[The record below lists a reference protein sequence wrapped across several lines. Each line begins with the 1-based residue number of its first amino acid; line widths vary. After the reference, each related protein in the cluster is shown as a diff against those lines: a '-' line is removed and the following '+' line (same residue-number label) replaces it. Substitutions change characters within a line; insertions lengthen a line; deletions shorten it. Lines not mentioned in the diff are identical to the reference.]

1 MSIKDA
7 PGFTP
12 RNERISRPMDPET
25 EALVTQVTA
34 EAEAEERAYRM
45 SLAAVRSAAVL
56 TQEEIAR
63 RLGVK
68 QAAVSRM
75 ESRDNLLYKTLVA
88 YLHAAGAD
96 DVKLTATLAGRRVE
110 IDLDTAAGT
119 PSEAA

>member
-1 MSIKDA
+1 MGIKDA

-12 RNERISRPMDPET
+12 RNDRINRPIDPEM
-25 EALVTQVTA
+25 EAMVAQVTA
-34 EAEAEERAYRM
+34 EAEERVYRM

-68 QAAVSRM
+68 QAAISRM

-96 DVKLTATLAGRRVE
+96 DVKLSATLAGQHIE
-110 IDLDTAAGT
+110 IDLAAAAGT
-119 PSEAA
+119 SEAA

>member
-12 RNERISRPMDPET
+12 RNDRINRPIDPEM
-25 EALVTQVTA
+25 EAMVAQVTA
-34 EAEAEERAYRM
+34 EAEAEERVYRM

-68 QAAVSRM
+68 QAAISRM

-96 DVKLTATLAGRRVE
+96 DIKLTATLAGQHIE
-110 IDLDTAAGT
+110 IDLAAAAGT
-119 PSEAA
+119 SEAA

>member
-1 MSIKDA
+1 
-7 PGFTP
+7 
-12 RNERISRPMDPET
+12 
-25 EALVTQVTA
+25 VTA
-34 EAEAEERAYRM
+34 EAEAEERVYRM

-68 QAAVSRM
+68 QAAISRM

-96 DVKLTATLAGRRVE
+96 DIKLTATLAGQHIE
-110 IDLDTAAGT
+110 IDLDAAAGT
-119 PSEAA
+119 SEAA